1 MKILKAWSNQADGV
15 GHGVP
20 QQRHARGSL
29 YGIAAPVRHCR
40 PRGLHRTVSSLIGL
54 GTTPG
59 EEANP
64 VRNH

>member
-40 PRGLHRTVSSLIGL
+40 PRGAPSDRELLDWPRD
-54 GTTPG
+54 
-59 EEANP
+59 NP
-64 VRNH
+64 R